1 MASGRFIPLV
11 AALLSLMTA
20 TVGRAQPLAESAVAA
35 TPTKV
40 ATRLDAA
47 QHAFYNARYTEAAD
61 LALAARSEADD
72 LAALEVR
79 TSALLF
85 HIKRLIGT
93 PPDRR
98 RALAQCSACPAL
110 MTAFTADFEHGRTVA
125 RARLAARPDD
135 EEALFYLGKLTLNY
149 VWLQLGPLGRK
160 TGWHEYWEA
169 RRTLDT
175 LLARNP
181 THIRG
186 RVARAWIDY
195 IVDTKM
201 PRGTRWVLGGG
212 NRRRALSTV
221 REAADADT
229 DLFTHAEA
237 AFALWEMEIRERHV
251 PAALDVA
258 GALTRDFPDNREL
271 ADFVQHRG
279 LQVAAKRD

>member
-1 MASGRFIPLV
+1 MACDRFISLV
-11 AALLSLMTA
+11 AASLTLMTPS
-20 TVGRAQPLAESAVAA
+20 VGWAQPLPAPEVAA
-35 TPTKV
+35 TREVV
-40 ATRLDAA
+40 ASRLDAA

-61 LALAARSEADD
+61 LALAARSAADD

-85 HIKRLIGT
+85 HVKRLIGT

-110 MTAFTADFEHGRTVA
+110 MAAFTTDFEHGRTVA

-181 THIRG
+181 THVRG

-212 NRRRALSTV
+212 NRRGALATM
-221 REAADADT
+221 REVADADT

-279 LQVAAKRD
+279 LQIAAKRD